1 MRESVRP
8 TVQKTLLAAII
19 FLLFPWPVPQ
29 GAIVKPVPGIEMLY
43 GGAAIG
49 TIGIA
54 LLLVIAFLVVSYVLS
69 CLANHATIALLTVL
83 IFVVLP
89 IPVLEN
95 FCSQGSSCANVTLS
109 RLESCSVSSD
119 RICIAKPSLE
129 IGAHLI
135 GVYTTSASI
144 SLLAGL
150 GVSYLLA
157 FYLIKWA
164 RKLWEKRK
172 KKGPDYVMMG

>member
-1 MRESVRP
+1 MRESIRP
-8 TVQKTLLAAII
+8 TVQKVLLALLI

-29 GAIVKPVPGIEMLY
+29 GAAIKPIAGIEMLY
-43 GGAAIG
+43 GGAALG
-49 TIGIA
+49 TLWLALALIVA
-54 LLLVIAFLVVSYVLS
+54 FLLLSYILS
-69 CLANHATIALLTVL
+69 CLANHVTIALLTAL
-83 IFVVLP
+83 IFIVLP
-89 IPVLEN
+89 IPVMES
-95 FCSQGSSCANVTLS
+95 FCQAGTSCANVTLS
-109 RLESCSVSSD
+109 RLESCSVSAD
-119 RICIAKPSLE
+119 QICVSKPSLE

-135 GVYTTSASI
+135 GIYTASALI

-150 GVSYLLA
+150 AVSYLLA